1 MSTKWTR
8 FIGFLR
14 VPNIDI
20 SVACEENQPIKQELP
35 EIVEVLKLWTYKV
48 KVFRFLQIFLGI
60 VATFFSLL
68 TATLVGIANIDGIA
82 KGTAFVAAL
91 AVALITAFDL
101 STKSNNIV
109 RAWRK
114 LYIAV
119 IKFNKKISTKEDVI
133 KAYEE
138 AENIIGDVTYQG
150 NSTQGT

>member
-20 SVACEENQPIKQELP
+20 SVAYEENQPIKQEFP

-60 VATFFSLL
+60 ATFFSLL
-68 TATLVGIANIDGIA
+68 TATLVGIHNLDGIA

-101 STKSNNIV
+101 SSPII
-109 RAWRK
+109 
-114 LYIAV
+114 LYVHGVKCI
-119 IKFNKKISTKEDVI
+119 
-133 KAYEE
+133 
-138 AENIIGDVTYQG
+138 
-150 NSTQGT
+150 

>member
-20 SVACEENQPIKQELP
+20 SFACDENQPIKQELP
-35 EIVEVLKLWTYKV
+35 EIAEVLKQWTYKV

-60 VATFFSLL
+60 AATFFSLL
-68 TATLVGIANIDGIA
+68 TATLVGIDNPDGIA

-101 STKSNNIV
+101 SKV
-109 RAWRK
+109 
-114 LYIAV
+114 
-119 IKFNKKISTKEDVI
+119 
-133 KAYEE
+133 
-138 AENIIGDVTYQG
+138 Q
-150 NSTQGT
+150 